1 MTLKILITGS
11 NGQLGRE
18 LVLEGQKI
26 DFEIIATGHAEL
38 DITKPAQIEKQLAQ
52 YQPALVV
59 NTAAYTAVDAAESDP
74 DLAFRVNRDGP
85 ANLAAACVEM
95 GIALIQISTDY
106 VFNGRKKKPYAES
119 DPLSPLGVY
128 ARSKAA
134 GEDQVRSLLPA
145 HIILRTSWLYGVFG
159 RNFVKTM
166 MALGKEKKMI
176 KVVDDQFGS
185 PTSAQDLAQTIMD
198 LALHLQKNTNVNW
211 GTYHF
216 CGQGLTSWHQF
227 AVRIFDFA
235 QPYHLFARPRLEPVS
250 TNQYPTAASRPPYS
264 GLDCTRIQKN
274 FGIRPKP
281 WQKSLET
288 TITRIIQNDSKKKS

>member
-74 DLAFRVNRDGP
+74 DIAFRVNRDGP

-95 GIALIQISTDY
+95 GIPLIQISTDY

-119 DPLSPLGVY
+119 DPVSPLGVY

-166 MALGKEKKMI
+166 MALGKEKKVI

-185 PTSAQDLAQTIMD
+185 PTSAKDLAEAVLT
-198 LALHLQKNTNVNW
+198 LARHIKNGSDISW
-211 GTYHF
+211 GTYHY
-216 CGQGLTSWHQF
+216 CGQGITTWEQF
-227 AVRIFDFA
+227 AEEIFDIMRKSGCKQVAKVAPITTAEFPTVA
-235 QPYHLFARPRLEPVS
+235 KRPFFSV
-250 TNQYPTAASRPPYS
+250 
-264 GLDCTRIQKN
+264 LDCSLVTRQ
-274 FGIRPKP
+274 FGIHLKP
-281 WQKSLET
+281 WQESLKT
-288 TITRIIQNDSKKKS
+288 AIDRIIHDGEK